1 MVNISP
7 ASGPLTAGQVYSLTC
22 SVQVVDH
29 LVVEPSVEWTRQDGS
44 QVNVTSGSSLLL
56 NFNPL
61 MASNGSRYTCT
72 ATVNVSDVVTV
83 SGEESR
89 VVVVSSK

>member
-1 MVNISP
+1 MVTISP
-7 ASGPLTAGQVYSLTC
+7 ASEPLTAGQVYSLTC

-44 QVNVTSGSSLLL
+44 QVTATSGFSLML

-61 MASNGSRYTCT
+61 RTSDGNNYTCT
-72 ATVNVSDVVTV
+72 ATVNVPSVVTV
-83 SGEESR
+83 SREESR

>member
-1 MVNISP
+1 MVTISP
-7 ASGPLTAGQVYSLTC
+7 ASGPLTAGQTYSLTC

-29 LVVEPSVEWTRQDGS
+29 LVVESSVVWTRQDGS
-44 QVNVTSGSSLLL
+44 QVTATSGTSLML

-61 MASNGSRYTCT
+61 RTSDGSRYTCT
-72 ATVNVSDVVTV
+72 ATVDVSNVVTV

>member
-7 ASGPLTAGQVYSLTC
+7 ASEPLTAGQTYSLTC

-29 LVVEPSVEWTRQDGS
+29 LVVESSVVWTRQDGS
-44 QVNVTSGSSLLL
+44 QVTATSGTSLML
-56 NFNPL
+56 NFDPL
-61 MASNGSRYTCT
+61 RTSDGSHYTCT
-72 ATVNVSDVVTV
+72 ATVNVPSVVTV